1 MINGVKNEKKKVGQK
16 IEIAHI
22 IQKLL
27 MFQKKKKKKVIF
39 DGKIFKK
46 ARQNSYPLRF

>member
-1 MINGVKNEKKKVGQK
+1 MKKKKVGQK

-27 MFQKKKKKKVIF
+27 MFQKKKKKKS
-39 DGKIFKK
+39 D
-46 ARQNSYPLRF
+46 LRW